1 MEKKLFFTNKR
12 ETFENKR
19 ETIETK
25 CILLVTKEGS
35 TKIVNFM
42 TLRLG
47 IVILLSYTTVD
58 FYLFLMVLLI

>member
-1 MEKKLFFTNKR
+1 MSLKIPSLLRGMVQGKR
-12 ETFENKR
+12 K
-19 ETIETK
+19 K
-25 CILLVTKEGS
+25 CIVLVTKEGS

-58 FYLFLMVLLI
+58 IYLFFDGAVDIQI